1 MMRIELEQNAYE
13 EINKKLKELG
23 KTSSSVLKKAV
34 NEAAKK
40 AEKEIPNEIKENY
53 TTKRSALKGATKIK
67 KATVK
72 SLSATITV
80 KSNAISAK
88 KGYETKKNTKK
99 IAARLKV
106 LQENSLKKL
115 ELEGRKAFLATMK
128 NGHTGVFQR
137 IPGSAVKGKEKIK
150 EFYGP
155 SIPSLV
161 GGRKIYKKLKKK
173 TKNNLREQVEKFMS
187 EALKE

>member
-1 MMRIELEQNAYE
+1 MMKIELEQSSYE
-13 EINKKLKELG
+13 EINKKLKEIG

-34 NEAAKK
+34 NETAKK
-40 AEKEIPNEIKENY
+40 AEKDIINDIKENY
-53 TTKRSALKGATKIK
+53 TVKKSALKNTTKVK

-72 SLSATITV
+72 SLSATITI

-106 LQENSLKKL
+106 LQESSLKKL

-128 NGHTGVFQR
+128 NDHTGIFQR
-137 IPGSAVKGKEKIK
+137 IPGSAVKGREKIK
-150 EFYGP
+150 EIYGP
-155 SIPSLV
+155 SVPSLV
-161 GGRKIYKKLKKK
+161 GGKRIYQKLEKK